1 MSNMALPVRSMEFLV
16 VTHFEKNVLRET
28 CSKSAF
34 RIESRDDGGA
44 VSTATGFFFETG
56 DALFIVTNWHVVSGK
71 HFLTK
76 QSLSAA
82 KRLPTHLICDFLV
95 SGDTTPDGH
104 SMLRRLPV
112 RVELY
117 DHKDRNPLWSEHPID
132 GSRCDVVALPIGG
145 SLSSSKIF
153 HKAANSIDEEGRIPV
168 NPGSTVFVIGFP
180 RSLSIRPG
188 LPLWKS
194 GYIASEPTFDVSIGE
209 QTLPA
214 FFIDSQTR
222 EGMSGSP
229 VFARHVGMWN
239 PDDPYGR
246 DANEHTIRDNTMIG
260 SAMQFVGCYS
270 ARIGPEEEGAT
281 LGLCWRAE
289 IIREVCQGRTRAEHP
304 HFTRLHETGS

>member
-1 MSNMALPVRSMEFLV
+1 M
-16 VTHFEKNVLRET
+16 THFEKNVLRET
-28 CSKSAF
+28 YSKSAF
-34 RIESRDDGGA
+34 RIESRDDNGT
-44 VSTATGFFFETG
+44 VSTATGFFFEIG

-76 QSLSAA
+76 RSLSDAN
-82 KRLPTHLICDFLV
+82 RLPTHLICDFLV
-95 SGDTTPDGH
+95 SGDTMSDGRAI
-104 SMLRRLPV
+104 MRRRSV

-117 DHKDRNPLWSEHPID
+117 DHKDRNPLWSEHPTD
-132 GSRCDVVALPIGG
+132 GARCDVVASPIAG

-194 GYIASEPTFDVSIGE
+194 GYIASEPTFDASIGN

-229 VFARHVGMWN
+229 VFARYVGMWN
-239 PDDPYGR
+239 PDDPYGI
-246 DANEHTIRDNTMIG
+246 DDSYDPNGPEQIPPGNTMIG

-270 ARIGPEEEGAT
+270 ARVGPEEEGAA

-289 IIREVCQGRTRAEHP
+289 IIREVCRGRTRAKHP
-304 HFTRLHETGS
+304 HLTRLDETDL